1 MVVPIDNYGKLGTID
16 TLGRVSALGG
26 TERHSLASIPD
37 NLTQVTEP
45 SMRVDADCQVQVNT
59 RGNLKETTFAKM
71 PFHHFVASECE
82 LELTFTER
90 K

>member
-1 MVVPIDNYGKLGTID
+1 MVVPIDNYGTLGTIN

-45 SMRVDADCQVQVNT
+45 SMRVDADCQIQVNT
-59 RGNLKETTFAKM
+59 RGNLKEKIAKTL
-71 PFHHFVASECE
+71 FHLFVASVC
-82 LELTFTER
+82 LL
-90 K
+90 

>member
-1 MVVPIDNYGKLGTID
+1 MVVPIDNYGTLGTID

-45 SMRVDADCQVQVNT
+45 SIRVDADCQIQVNT
-59 RGNLKETTFAKM
+59 RGNLKETTFAKTL
-71 PFHHFVASECE
+71 FHLFVASVCL
-82 LELTFTER
+82 LELIFAEQ